1 MPMHRLSRVS
11 GPGISRA
18 VAGQT
23 AKLRIEARDDK
34 GNRRL
39 NGGDAFRVTIKSLPL
54 PLLAFAVPLLAP
66 ERDDMHGHAGK
77 DGSGGVL
84 EAGVGCIDVYG
95 AAYTPALAAGA
106 AVKGSAQAPGTTTGP
121 SEHAAGF
128 ALGGNAGGKSDGC
141 CLAALDPALAQGLGA
156 ASDKCVS
163 SSVPPVQLGGAL
175 AVKPPTPQQDVPAAH
190 EFQVRGARRQPKRRL
205 YIQHPQH
212 AMHL

>member
-1 MPMHRLSRVS
+1 MLTHRLSRVS

-39 NGGDAFRVTIKSLPL
+39 NGGDAFRVTIRSLPL

-66 ERDDMHGHAGK
+66 EHGGMHGRAGK

-84 EAGVGCIDVYG
+84 EAGVGGRGVHG
-95 AAYTPALAAGA
+95 AADTPTVAAGA
-106 AVKGSAQAPGTTTGP
+106 AVKGLAQAPGTTTGP
-121 SEHAAGF
+121 SEHGAGC
-128 ALGGNAGGKSDGC
+128 ALDGDAGGNSAGC

-156 ASDKCVS
+156 ACDTCVS
-163 SSVPPVQLGGAL
+163 SSAPPVQLGATL
-175 AVKPPTPQQDVPAAH
+175 AVMPPTPQREEPSAH
-190 EFQVRGARRQPKRRL
+190 KFQVSAILSDR
-205 YIQHPQH
+205 
-212 AMHL
+212 